1 MILEVCTDSVMSAL
15 EAQKGGADRVELC
28 ANLDMGGTTP
38 GISTIRMARKN
49 LETGLFVLIRPR
61 AGDFLYSDMELEI
74 MKEDILAAREAGAD
88 GVIFGI
94 LTPKGQVDMK
104 RTTDLITLAR
114 PMQVTFHR
122 AFDMTRDPFQSLEDI
137 ISLGIERILTSGQK
151 KSAIQGASLIR
162 LLVDQAGNRI
172 GIMPG
177 GGISETNIRQLA
189 FQTGAAEFHASLR
202 KYVLSEMEFRNE
214 EVCLGDNPC
223 KEYETMIT
231 DTDHV
236 KKVKDILE
244 HFGK

>member
-88 GVIFGI
+88 GVVFGI